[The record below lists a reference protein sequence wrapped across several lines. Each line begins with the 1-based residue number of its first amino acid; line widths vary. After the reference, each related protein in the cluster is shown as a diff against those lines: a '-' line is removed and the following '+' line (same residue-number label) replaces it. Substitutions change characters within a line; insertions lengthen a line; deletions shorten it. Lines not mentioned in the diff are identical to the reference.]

1 MEVMMLQTTIK
12 DTNRTAINT
21 LYSIR
26 NVLAPEA
33 MTALYCRLS
42 VDDAN
47 DGDSNSI
54 QNQKKILLNYAKENG
69 YLNTQFFVDDGYSG
83 TSFERP
89 SFKKM
94 IEGIKSGEIKRVII
108 KDMSRFGRD
117 YLQVGMYT
125 EIMFAEYDIHFIA
138 VNDGV
143 DSQKGENDLTPF
155 RNLFNE
161 WYARDCSKKQRAVKR
176 MKGMSGER
184 VSSHAPYGYI
194 KDEDGKLLIDEETA
208 PVVKLIFDLRV
219 EGLGVGRIASELTR
233 RNIPTPG
240 TMEYRRTGKTR
251 RYLPHAECVWSAA
264 SITVILKHK
273 EYLGHTVNFKTF
285 SKSYKFKKRYPTPEE
300 QQMVFKNTHE
310 AIITEEVWETVQRL
324 SQHRRRRS
332 KDHEPG
338 LFSGMLYCADC
349 GAPLHFSTGSNTSG
363 KDPRYICGSYRK
375 RSVEKCCTAHYIRQ
389 PVLEELVLENLRQI
403 VTLATEQE
411 KEFVRLIM
419 NRTLSK
425 QQDDVKTLQK
435 ELAAKEHRIVEL
447 DGIIKKLYEDN
458 FSGKL
463 SDERYMIF
471 SRDYENEQHT
481 LKAEVESIR
490 SQIAEQDSKVVNI
503 NSFVELARKY
513 TSFEKLTPGMLHE
526 LVEKIIVH
534 EGDKSSGHR
543 IQKIEIYYSF
553 VGDLESSHVVAQR
566 TRKTPAA

>member
-47 DGDSNSI
+47 EGDSNSI

-184 VSSHAPYGYI
+184 IASHAPYGYI
-194 KDEDGKLLIDEETA
+194 KGKDGKLLVDEETA

-240 TMEYRRTGKTR
+240 TIEYRRTGKTR

-310 AIITEEVWETVQRL
+310 AIITEEVWKTVQRL

-349 GAPLHFSTGSNTSG
+349 GSPLHFSTGSNTSG

-447 DGIIKKLYEDN
+447 DGIIKKL
-458 FSGKL
+458 
-463 SDERYMIF
+463 
-471 SRDYENEQHT
+471 
-481 LKAEVESIR
+481 
-490 SQIAEQDSKVVNI
+490 
-503 NSFVELARKY
+503 
-513 TSFEKLTPGMLHE
+513 
-526 LVEKIIVH
+526 
-534 EGDKSSGHR
+534 
-543 IQKIEIYYSF
+543 
-553 VGDLESSHVVAQR
+553 
-566 TRKTPAA
+566 

>member
-1 MEVMMLQTTIK
+1 MSNLNFES
-12 DTNRTAINT
+12 
-21 LYSIR
+21 LYSCR
-26 NVLAPEA
+26 NVLALDA

-69 YLNTQFFVDDGYSG
+69 YTNYQFFVDDGYSG
-83 TSFERP
+83 TTFDRP
-89 SFKKM
+89 DFQRM
-94 IEGIKSGEIKRVII
+94 IEGIKAGIIKRVII

-117 YLQVGMYT
+117 YLQVGIYT
-125 EIMFAEYDIHFIA
+125 EVMFAEYDIHFIA

-176 MKGMSGER
+176 MKGMAGER
-184 VSSHAPYGYI
+184 IATQAPYGYI
-194 KDEDGKLLIDEETA
+194 KGENGKLVVDEETA

-219 EGLGVGRIASELTR
+219 QGLGVGKIASELTR
-233 RNIPTPG
+233 RKIPTPG
-240 TMEYRRTGKTR
+240 TIEYRRTGKNR
-251 RYLPHAECVWSAA
+251 RYLPDAEYVWSAA
-264 SITVILKHK
+264 TITVLLQHK
-273 EYLGHTVNFKTF
+273 EYLGCTVNFKTY
-285 SKSYKFKKRYPTPEE
+285 SKSYKLKKRHPTPEN
-300 QQMVFKNTHE
+300 QQMVFENTHE
-310 AIITEEVWETVQRL
+310 AIITQEVWETVQRL
-324 SQHRRRRS
+324 HQHRRRS
-332 KDHEPG
+332 PKSEVPS
-338 LFSGMLYCADC
+338 LFSGILYCADC
-349 GAPLHFSTGSNTSG
+349 GAPLHFSSGNTTSG

-375 RSVEKCCTAHYIRQ
+375 RSVEKCCTAHYIRLA
-389 PVLEELVLENLRQI
+389 VLEELVLENLRQ
-403 VTLATEQE
+403 VVRFATDQE
-411 KEFVRLIM
+411 DEFAKLIM

-425 QQDDVKTLQK
+425 NDADLKLMQK
-435 ELAAKEHRIVEL
+435 EISAKEHRITEL
-447 DGIIKKLYEDN
+447 DKIIKKLYEDN

-481 LKAEVESIR
+481 LRTEVDSLKL
-490 SQIAEQDSKVVNI
+490 QIQEQDSKVVNI
-503 NSFVELARKY
+503 NSFVEIAKKY

-526 LVEKIIVH
+526 LVEKIVVH

-543 IQKIEIYYSF
+543 IQKIDIYYSF

-566 TRKTPAA
+566 TLKNEVA

>member
-47 DGDSNSI
+47 DGDSNGI
-54 QNQKKILLNYAKENG
+54 QNQKKILLNYARENG
-69 YLNTQFFVDDGYSG
+69 YINTQFFVDDGYSD

-125 EIMFAEYDIHFIA
+125 EIMFAKYDINFMAI
-138 VNDGV
+138 NDGV

-194 KDEDGKLLIDEETA
+194 KGEGGKLMVDEETA

-240 TMEYRRTGKTR
+240 TIEYRRTGKTR
-251 RYLPHAECVWSAA
+251 RYLPHAECVWSATT
-264 SITVILKHK
+264 ITMILKHK

-349 GAPLHFSTGSNTSG
+349 GSPLHFSTGSNTSG
-363 KDPRYICGSYRK
+363 KAPGIFAEATGNGVLRNAVPPTISANPCWRNWFLKTCDRLQNLPRSRK
-375 RSVEKCCTAHYIRQ
+375 R
-389 PVLEELVLENLRQI
+389 NL
-403 VTLATEQE
+403 
-411 KEFVRLIM
+411 
-419 NRTLSK
+419 
-425 QQDDVKTLQK
+425 
-435 ELAAKEHRIVEL
+435 
-447 DGIIKKLYEDN
+447 
-458 FSGKL
+458 SGSL
-463 SDERYMIF
+463 
-471 SRDYENEQHT
+471 
-481 LKAEVESIR
+481 
-490 SQIAEQDSKVVNI
+490 
-503 NSFVELARKY
+503 
-513 TSFEKLTPGMLHE
+513 
-526 LVEKIIVH
+526 
-534 EGDKSSGHR
+534 
-543 IQKIEIYYSF
+543 
-553 VGDLESSHVVAQR
+553 
-566 TRKTPAA
+566 